1 MSGRANRARAAARAA
16 LSRHAGAR
24 VTSPDASIL
33 VWAFAAVALSA
44 LAPQPVGAHFERM
57 LAGARGTA
65 IGRAYSAIAD
75 DGSAVSWNTAALVTM
90 RRSEILFVHSR
101 PYVVENLGTQFASA
115 VHHRD
120 RTSVSVAWHHTGVE
134 NVVSEDMVTF
144 GVARDVVAYTGSY
157 ALAIGANVKLAS
169 VSYDADAGEID
180 YGSQRKL
187 TADLSALVNLS
198 PTVAVG
204 YVVRNVIEPTF
215 DFVDGGGRTR
225 LERIHDVSLSYR
237 WHPESVFALS
247 LNQDARGDWLF
258 NTGAEVSFYDV
269 FALRAGV
276 SGGDFAGGVGL
287 AAERFLVDVAFVT
300 NDDLGISYE
309 LSLRVPFGEPR
320 W

>member
-1 MSGRANRARAAARAA
+1 MSAAMNTRAVLTLTAGSVLLAMSGLPA
-16 LSRHAGAR
+16 
-24 VTSPDASIL
+24 
-33 VWAFAAVALSA
+33 
-44 LAPQPVGAHFERM
+44 QAHFERM

-75 DGSAVSWNTAALVTM
+75 DASAVSWNTAALVTM
-90 RRSEILFVHSR
+90 RRNEILFVQSR

-115 VHHRD
+115 VYHRD
-120 RTSVSVAWHHTGVE
+120 KTSLSVAWHHTGVE
-134 NVVSEDMVTF
+134 NVVSEDMVTL
-144 GVARDVVAYTGSY
+144 GIARDVIAYTGRY
-157 ALAIGANVKLAS
+157 ALALGANVKLAS
-169 VSYDADAGEID
+169 VSYDADASEVD
-180 YGSQRKL
+180 YGAERKV

-198 PTVAVG
+198 PRLAVG

-225 LERIHDVSLSYR
+225 LERIHDLSLSYR
-237 WHPESVFALS
+237 WHTESVFAMS

-258 NTGAEVSFYDV
+258 NTGAEVFFYDV

-309 LSLRVPFGEPR
+309 LSLRVPFGDPR